1 MKVKDYVNF
10 ETSAILKIYGFDRKC
25 DKVWVKKYDGDVELI
40 DDLRF
45 TEGMNVDDIEY
56 YPAPSLWDVMIWLKD
71 VHHILVIVDYE
82 YECTDKSYYYKIYRL
97 GENGKPERAEVT
109 GVRYIDGNLHTETIG
124 YRDYI
129 RSCEDY
135 ENYEEA
141 LMEGIKYS
149 LMKL

>member
-10 ETSAILKIYGFDRKC
+10 ETGAILKTDGFDRKC
-25 DKVWVKKYDGDVELI
+25 SKVWVKKYDGDVELI

-97 GENGKPERAEVT
+97 GENGKPEKVEVT
-109 GVRYIDGNLHTETIG
+109 GVRYIDGNPHTETIG

-129 RSCEDY
+129 RSC
-135 ENYEEA
+135 
-141 LMEGIKYS
+141 
-149 LMKL
+149 

>member
-1 MKVKDYVNF
+1 MKTKDYVNF
-10 ETSAILKIYGFDRKC
+10 ETGAILKTDGFDGKC
-25 DKVWVKKYDGDVELI
+25 DKVWVKKYDSVELI
-40 DDLRF
+40 DDSHF
-45 TEGMNVDDIEY
+45 AGGDDIEY

-97 GENGKPERAEVT
+97 GENGKPKRVEVT
-109 GVRYIDGNLHTETIG
+109 GVRYVDGNPHTETIG

-129 RSCEDY
+129 RSYEDY

-149 LMKL
+149 LVKL

>member
-1 MKVKDYVNF
+1 MDKDYVNF
-10 ETSAILKIYGFDRKC
+10 ENGS
-25 DKVWVKKYDGDVELI
+25 VELI
-40 DDLRF
+40 NISHFAEDI
-45 TEGMNVDDIEY
+45 DDIEY
-56 YPAPSLWDVMIWLKD
+56 HPAPSLWDVMIWLKD

-109 GVRYIDGNLHTETIG
+109 GVRYIDGNPHTETIG

>member
-1 MKVKDYVNF
+1 MNTNF
-10 ETSAILKIYGFDRKC
+10 ETSAILKINGFDKKC

-40 DDLRF
+40 DDSYF
-45 TEGMNVDDIEY
+45 VEGMNIDDYEY
-56 YPAPSLWDVMIWLKD
+56 YPAPSLWDVMIWLRD

-82 YECTDKSYYYKIYRL
+82 YECTDKSYYYKVYRL
-97 GENGKPERAEVT
+97 GKNGKPERVEVT
-109 GVRYIDGNLHTETIG
+109 GVRYVDGEPHTEVIG

-135 ENYEEA
+135 EEYEKA
-141 LMEGIKYS
+141 LAEGIKYS

>member
-10 ETSAILKIYGFDRKC
+10 ETGAILKIDGFDRKC
-25 DKVWVKKYDGDVELI
+25 SKVWVKKYDSVELI
-40 DDLRF
+40 DDSHF
-45 TEGMNVDDIEY
+45 AGGDDYEY

-97 GENGKPERAEVT
+97 GENGKPERFEVT
-109 GVRYIDGNLHTETIG
+109 GVRYIDGNPHTETIG

-135 ENYEEA
+135 ENYEDA
-141 LMEGIKYS
+141 LEEGIKYS

>member
-10 ETSAILKIYGFDRKC
+10 ETGAILKIYGFDRKC
-25 DKVWVKKYDGDVELI
+25 DKVWVKKFNDDVELI
-40 DDLRF
+40 DISHF
-45 TEGMNVDDIEY
+45 AEGVDDYEY

-97 GENGKPERAEVT
+97 KGNGRPERVEVT
-109 GVRYIDGNLHTETIG
+109 GVRYDKDGNPHNETIG

-129 RSCEDY
+129 RSCENY
-135 ENYEEA
+135 AGYEEA
-141 LMEGIKYS
+141 LMEGIKYC

>member
-1 MKVKDYVNF
+1 MNTNF
-10 ETSAILKIYGFDRKC
+10 ETSAILKINGFDKKC
-25 DKVWVKKYDGDVELI
+25 DKVWVKKFDGDVELI
-40 DDLRF
+40 DDSHF
-45 TEGMNVDDIEY
+45 AEGMNVDDIEY

-71 VHHILVIVDYE
+71 VHHILVVVDYE

-97 GENGKPERAEVT
+97 GKNGKPERVEVT
-109 GVRYIDGNLHTETIG
+109 GVRYVDGEPHTEVIG

-135 ENYEEA
+135 EEYEKA
-141 LMEGIKYS
+141 LAEGIKYS